1 MSKNPSMIPDDRTQP
16 VSDPHEM
23 KVAFAGCGA
32 ISALH
37 LAGVIAQPNL
47 RLVAVADP
55 DFAAASALAAEAAKL
70 SGQPAPLVFPSL
82 RELLAACPV
91 NTVHILTPHFTH
103 VDLAIEALAAG
114 CHVLVEKPVGIDPES
129 LQRLSAAVAG
139 STGQLGVCLQ
149 NRYNFASQAARQ
161 LLESQQ
167 FGDVLGAR
175 AFVTWWRDQAY
186 YLESPWRGR
195 WSSEGGSL
203 MINQALHTLDL
214 LLWLA
219 GPADTVIGHIF
230 NDHLP
235 GVIETEDTATAHFQL
250 QNGATAVFYATTA
263 FPNSMDPLLD
273 IICEQAMIRIEGSD
287 RITVFDRQ
295 GNLLPGFS
303 QRVKTEEDPT
313 AELAARLLPPDKAY
327 WGKSHA
333 ILIADFYRHLSA
345 GQPFALDLIEGSRA
359 LETLLA
365 WYASSQQGH
374 VVKLS

>member
-1 MSKNPSMIPDDRTQP
+1 MNERQTMQP
-16 VSDPHEM
+16 VDLLQKDLTPREF

-37 LAGVIAQPNL
+37 LAGVIAQPHL

-55 DFAAASALAAEAAKL
+55 DAAAASALADEAANL

-82 RELLAACPV
+82 SELLAACPV
-91 NTVHILTPHFTH
+91 DAVHILTPHFTH

-129 LQRLSAAVAG
+129 LQRLKEAAAR
-139 STGQLGVCLQ
+139 SRGQLGVCLQ
-149 NRYNFASQAARQ
+149 NRYNFASQAAQQ
-161 LLESQQ
+161 LLAAGQLGE
-167 FGDVLGAR
+167 VMGAR
-175 AFVTWWRDQAY
+175 AFVTWWRDPPY
-186 YLESPWRGR
+186 YTESPWRGR

-219 GPADTVIGHIF
+219 GPAATVTGHIF
-230 NDHLP
+230 NDHLQ
-235 GVIETEDTATAHFQL
+235 GIIETEDTATAHFHL

-295 GNLLPGFS
+295 GNLLPGFT
-303 QRVKTEEDPT
+303 QRIKTGEDPT

-333 ILIADFYRHLSA
+333 ILIADFYRHIQM
-345 GQPFALDLIEGSRA
+345 GQAFGLDAVEGSRA